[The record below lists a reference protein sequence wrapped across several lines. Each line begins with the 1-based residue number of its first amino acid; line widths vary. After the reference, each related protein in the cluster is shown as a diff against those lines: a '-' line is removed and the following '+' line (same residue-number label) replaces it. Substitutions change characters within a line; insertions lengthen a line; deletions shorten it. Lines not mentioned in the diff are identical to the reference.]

1 MIEFCGILRISINN
15 LVGLQLDMG
24 IYLIDANRDIT
35 YVYDVQLF
43 THNNRS
49 GIGLSSQIFQV
60 FSL

>member
-15 LVGLQLDMG
+15 LVQLDMG